1 MGNRRFL
8 MVRLTKDQDEKI
20 KNDAKLKGFEHISD
34 YVRSSLID
42 RNLERKIEE
51 MHKKIVHE
59 EIDTKQKFRVN
70 SLLVK

>member
-1 MGNRRFL
+1 

-42 RNLERKIEE
+42 KDLVRKIEE
-51 MHKKIVHE
+51 MHQRIVHE
-59 EIDTKQKFRVN
+59 ELETKQKFKVN
-70 SLLVK
+70 ALSVK

>member
-1 MGNRRFL
+1 

-51 MHKKIVHE
+51 MHKKIVNE
-59 EIDTKQKFRVN
+59 ELDTKSKFKAN
-70 SLLVK
+70 ALAAK